1 MAKSSFSYELKES
14 PDSTVL
20 HLAGPH
26 HGRYQLWTQREGE
39 QGLRWHGDTCT
50 LLGGYRCFGDPPMAQ
65 STKVG
70 AQPPAPPQTRKWHG
84 RASEEVRH
92 PQTVAVQ
99 ISVPVPIS
107 SAPSRPR
114 KRPHPLEDYGP
125 PLKKRKSSDME
136 ASAPGQVR
144 AAEAAA
150 HGSVGSLI
158 SAIQSHATP
167 HRHGRPS
174 SDPSCQKKSGKGREP
189 ASRSG
194 DNAAN

>member
-65 STKVG
+65 STK
-70 AQPPAPPQTRKWHG
+70 
-84 RASEEVRH
+84 ASEEVRH